1 MSSAE
6 NLNFKHWKYFSKRNA
21 GFMKLSEKSRGGLKN
36 SAWFKDSWEKIVKK
50 QRSKK
55 TEGERSETNL
65 WLSK

>member
-1 MSSAE
+1 
-6 NLNFKHWKYFSKRNA
+6 
-21 GFMKLSEKSRGGLKN
+21 MKLSEKSRGGLKN